1 MIMCDDHKMAKLLL
15 LFILVPATELAL
27 LIEIGSRI
35 GTINT
40 LLLIV
45 VTGVLGAS
53 LASRQGLAV
62 LRQIQNETV
71 RGQMPGSAIVDGV
84 IILVAGI
91 VLMTPGI
98 LTDILGFLCLIPAT
112 RSLIKGRLWQMIE
125 RAVHN
130 NRARVVVNM
139 GSSETQDHGP
149 SDQDQSWP
157 PSFPH

>member
-1 MIMCDDHKMAKLLL
+1 MAKLLL

-62 LRQIQNETV
+62 LRQIQDETV
-71 RGQMPGSAIVDGV
+71 RGQMPGSSIVDGV

-98 LTDILGFLCLIPAT
+98 LTDMLGFFCLIPAT
-112 RSLIKGRLWQMIE
+112 RSLIKGWLRQMLE

-157 PSFPH
+157 PTIPHQ

>member
-1 MIMCDDHKMAKLLL
+1 MAKLLL

-62 LRQIQNETV
+62 LRQIQDETV

-91 VLMTPGI
+91 VLMTPAPTI
-98 LTDILGFLCLIPAT
+98 LLRIF
-112 RSLIKGRLWQMIE
+112 
-125 RAVHN
+125 
-130 NRARVVVNM
+130 ARE
-139 GSSETQDHGP
+139 GQP
-149 SDQDQSWP
+149 
-157 PSFPH
+157 

>member
-1 MIMCDDHKMAKLLL
+1 MAKLLL

-62 LRQIQNETV
+62 LRQIQDETV
-71 RGQMPGSAIVDGV
+71 RGQMPASAIVDGV

-139 GSSETQDHGP
+139 GASETQDNRP
-149 SDQDQSWP
+149 NDQDQSWP
-157 PSFPH
+157 PSFPHQ

>member
-1 MIMCDDHKMAKLLL
+1 MAKLLL

-62 LRQIQNETV
+62 LRQIQDETV

-112 RSLIKGRLWQMIE
+112 RSLIKGQLRQMIE
-125 RAVHN
+125 RAVRN

-139 GSSETQDHGP
+139 GSSETQDRGP
-149 SDQDQSWP
+149 NDQDQSWP
-157 PSFPH
+157 PSFPHQ

>member
-1 MIMCDDHKMAKLLL
+1 MAKLLL

-62 LRQIQNETV
+62 LRQIQDETV

-139 GSSETQDHGP
+139 GASETQDNRP
-149 SDQDQSWP
+149 NDQDQSWP
-157 PSFPH
+157 PSFPHQ

>member
-1 MIMCDDHKMAKLLL
+1 MCDDHNMAKLLL
-15 LFILVPATELAL
+15 LFIVVPATELAL

-53 LASRQGLAV
+53 LASHQGLAV
-62 LRQIQNETV
+62 LRQIQDETV

-112 RSLIKGRLWQMIE
+112 RSLIKSWLRQMLE

-139 GSSETQDHGP
+139 GASETQDHGP
-149 SDQDQSWP
+149 NDQDQSWP
-157 PSFPH
+157 PSFPHQ